1 MASGWK
7 AHRHSFFTKLLLAF
21 LIVGSVP
28 FLFHMF
34 ASNIFIGSIRSEI
47 VKNTDLRMNYSVAKY
62 EDHFRK
68 LEEAVA
74 PFLNSSRFAAITGE
88 ADKYGYFNAVNALRE
103 EFAKLSSASNNL
115 YVYNVFI
122 AFQDKDLLIDKTG
135 LVPAKDFYMRQYI
148 HSDYGEA
155 FWSEPFREPYRSR
168 IFPAVRFDK
177 EQLDGSHEQTGLYFP
192 VIFKHKINQ
201 TFYIGVL
208 LDAEALSRSY
218 SLSGSDVFQISGA
231 DGRLLFSSDPASVVN
246 AANATSLPQTGT
258 GTGMGTDGGY
268 FTESGNYIFQI
279 HGQATGLSYVN
290 FVPNEQITAQLQR
303 LNAVWLVLLVLS
315 VLVSF
320 LLSVI
325 LSFKFKQP
333 IQKLVHSLQRSS
345 PDIQLRSTISEF
357 KLIGDRLQDLI
368 ASGNQIRDDLHQKT
382 KMLEKYGYLDL
393 VKRINVNHKDVRSLV
408 DTSKPFYFIL
418 FQIERTRR
426 FRELGIG
433 DQQLTGYIVE
443 FINLSMQQRFPGAIT
458 AQSEKDLLFAIVF
471 AETAGSDGEST
482 PDVYE
487 ENSGRET
494 EVAGSKRDRGDGADG
509 FALRGELMDQL
520 ARMKQV
526 FDRDGG
532 FYYLTVAF
540 NPSLRSASEF
550 TAAYEDGMELLRQRR
565 LEPLTQI
572 VREKH
577 PVRDDLHFSP
587 AEEREFAAS
596 LQSGHASAA
605 VELVRRM
612 LHRMGKADA
621 TAWQYRQFAQEI
633 VSKLLMALTVQRI
646 DPVEWHGET
655 PIYELARDLATAEEY
670 ADFLD
675 TWTGRAAALIEGKL
689 SETDPILDFI
699 RRYVESHYGEDI
711 QQETVAG
718 KLNISAGYMC
728 NYIKSRSGVTFTD
741 LLNDVRVNKAKE
753 MLEAT
758 DCKINEV
765 ASLVGYQNANSF
777 TRMFRKL
784 TGLTPLEY
792 RRERR
797 MAAEG

>member
-7 AHRHSFFTKLLLAF
+7 ANRNSFFTKLLLAF

-28 FLFHMF
+28 FLFHIS
-34 ASNIFIGSIRSEI
+34 ASNFFIGSIRSEI
-47 VKNTDLRMNYSVAKY
+47 VKNTDLRMNYTVAKY

-74 PFLNSSRFAAITGE
+74 PFLNGSKAAAITGD
-88 ADKYGYFNAVNALRE
+88 ADKYGYFSAVNAFRE

-115 YVYNVFI
+115 YVHNVFI
-122 AFQDKDLLIDKTG
+122 AFKDKDLLIDKTG
-135 LVPAKDFYMRQYI
+135 LLSAKDFYTRQYI
-148 HSDYGEA
+148 HADYGEA
-155 FWSEPFREPYRSR
+155 FWSEPYSELYRTR
-168 IFPAVRFDK
+168 IFPAVRFDR
-177 EQLDGSHEQTGLYFP
+177 EQLDGSREKTGLYFP
-192 VIFKHKINQ
+192 VIYKHKINQ
-201 TFYIGVL
+201 AFYIGVL
-208 LDAEALSRSY
+208 LDAEALLRSY
-218 SLSGSDVFQISGA
+218 SLSGSDVFQIAGP
-231 DGRLLFSSDPASVVN
+231 DGPMLYSTDPAFPVN
-246 AANATSLPQTGT
+246 VTIPDSPLQSGT
-258 GTGMGTDGGY
+258 GGGFFTD
-268 FTESGNYIFQI
+268 SGNYVFQGK
-279 HGQATGLSYVN
+279 GQATGLTYFN
-290 FVPNEQITAQLQR
+290 FVPNEQITAQLSR
-303 LNAVWLVLLVLS
+303 LNAVWLALLVLS
-315 VLVSF
+315 VVFSL

-333 IQKLVHSLQRSS
+333 IQKLVHSLQRNS
-345 PDIQLRSTISEF
+345 PNIQLRSTISEF
-357 KLIGDRLQDLI
+357 KLIGDRLQDMI
-368 ASGNQIRDDLHQKT
+368 ASGDRIRDDLHKKT

-433 DQQLTGYIVE
+433 DQGLTSSIVE

-458 AQSEKDLLFAIVF
+458 AQSEKDLLFSIVF
-471 AETAGSDGEST
+471 AERAGITGMDSGADSGEYGEDWS
-482 PDVYE
+482 
-487 ENSGRET
+487 
-494 EVAGSKRDRGDGADG
+494 GDGKKAASGKSDPG
-509 FALRGELMDQL
+509 ICGDLMEQL
-520 ARMKQV
+520 SLMKQV
-526 FDRDGG
+526 FDRDDG

-550 TAAYEDGMELLRQRR
+550 TTAYEDGMELLRQRR
-565 LEPLTQI
+565 LDTFTQI
-572 VREKH
+572 VSEDR

-587 AEEREFAAS
+587 AEEREFSAS
-596 LQSGHASAA
+596 LQSGHAPDA

-612 LHRMGKADA
+612 MHRLGKADA
-621 TAWQYRQFAQEI
+621 AAWQYRQFAQEI
-633 VSKLLMALTVQRI
+633 VSKLLMALTVQKI
-646 DPVEWHGET
+646 DPVEWNGEI
-655 PIYELARDLATAEEY
+655 PLYEQAKDLGTAEEY

-675 TWTGRAAALIEGKL
+675 TWTRRAASLISGKL

-728 NYIKSRSGVTFTD
+728 NYIKSRSGGTFTD
-741 LLNDVRVNKAKE
+741 LLNDVRVHKAKE

-758 DCKINEV
+758 DCKIHEV